1 MDHEDYGEGQAT
13 LGDRLT
19 AAREGAALSVTELA
33 DRLGVRVE
41 TLEGWEADQAEP
53 RAAFLG
59 RLSGMLGVT
68 LVWLMTGE
76 GEGPQDGEGL
86 RQVLKGELR
95 DLRRSLQDSAQR
107 IDRLERLLDQE

>member
-1 MDHEDYGEGQAT
+1 MDQDEYGEGQAT

-19 AAREGAALSVTELA
+19 AAREGAGLDLGALAE
-33 DRLGVRVE
+33 RLGVRIE

-59 RLSGMLGVT
+59 RLSGMLGVS

-76 GEGPQDGEGL
+76 GEGPQDGDGL
-86 RQVLKGELR
+86 RQMLRSELR
-95 DLRRSLQDSAQR
+95 DLQRTLEESAQR
-107 IDRLERLLDQE
+107 IERLERLLGQE

>member
-1 MDHEDYGEGQAT
+1 MDQEDYGEGQAT

-19 AAREGAALSVTELA
+19 AAREGAALELGDLA

-59 RLSGMLGVT
+59 RLSGMLGVS
-68 LVWLMTGE
+68 LVWLMTGD
-76 GEGPQDGEGL
+76 GEGPQDGDGL
-86 RQVLKGELR
+86 RQMLRAELR
-95 DLRRSLQDSAQR
+95 DLRRTLEEGAQR
-107 IDRLERLLDQE
+107 IDRLERMLGED